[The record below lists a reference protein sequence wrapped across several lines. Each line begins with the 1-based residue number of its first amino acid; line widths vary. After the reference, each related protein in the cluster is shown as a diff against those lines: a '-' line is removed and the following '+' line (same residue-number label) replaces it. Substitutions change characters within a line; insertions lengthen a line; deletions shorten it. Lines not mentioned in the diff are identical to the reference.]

1 MKQVLGSKK
10 GTEETSMGTEKKG
23 LFLCN
28 GGYDSTCDGLGL
40 GSERVQT
47 SKTYR
52 IKMQKEYVIIKYILI
67 TITMCIAFMVHNAYS
82 VVFSCSLS

>member
-10 GTEETSMGTEKKG
+10 GTEETSVGTERKG
-23 LFLCN
+23 PLLCN

-52 IKMQKEYVIIKYILI
+52 FGSKCRKTVPYKI
-67 TITMCIAFMVHNAYS
+67 
-82 VVFSCSLS
+82 SLNNY